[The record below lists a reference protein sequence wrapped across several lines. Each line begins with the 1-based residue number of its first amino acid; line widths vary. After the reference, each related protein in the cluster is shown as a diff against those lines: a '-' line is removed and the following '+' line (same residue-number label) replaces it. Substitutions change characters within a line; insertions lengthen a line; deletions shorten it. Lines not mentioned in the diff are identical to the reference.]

1 MAQSFRLRFSGLAVL
16 AAGLV
21 GASAA
26 HGQNA
31 PAAAAPAAPVAAAPP
46 VAAVALP
53 ASATAAA
60 PIQVEAKLSA
70 TEPLFGDKV
79 ELRVTLRYPVG
90 YRVFFPAKP
99 DLRPLLVDIREPGR
113 SERQEAAGQVV
124 ETLVLPALAVRQ
136 GAGKTP
142 AIEVP
147 WHKVTDQGGA
157 GESGTVLV
165 PPLRFRV
172 KSQFAN
178 DTQVQASALPAARPL
193 VEENTPL
200 EIALLIAAMMLL
212 SAVMTAAGLKVYRD
226 RAARRA
232 PKPRIPPHVTALERL
247 RDLDASGRLQ
257 TSSARE
263 VFAELSEILRQY
275 LGGRYRFAAID
286 MTTTE
291 LLGHLASVEI
301 RGISRDDLRSFA
313 ELSDLV
319 KFAQVPATPDE
330 LTKEAGFVQRVV
342 EKTMLTAEETEA
354 MRRAEAERLA
364 RQRRMRLMVMAPAPL
379 RARAFAI
386 DAFIGA
392 LANALLAWVAID
404 TGNQL
409 LFDASYALLPLWLIV
424 RDVLAAQS
432 PGKAL
437 VGLQIAKW
445 EDEATE
451 DKPERHGL
459 PEDELPTA
467 EMASAGARLVRNL
480 LLAVPLAGLIA
491 EAVTCL
497 YLPEMRRM
505 GDQWANTRVID
516 SRYGARGGTA
526 GWVPAVLV
534 AVVAAGLLLLPLAMG
549 GRPT

>member
-1 MAQSFRLRFSGLAVL
+1 MAQRFCLHISSVAALLAGLAV
-16 AAGLV
+16 
-21 GASAA
+21 AS
-26 HGQNA
+26 
-31 PAAAAPAAPVAAAPP
+31 PAAAQGASPAVAPTAAPALALAAA
-46 VAAVALP
+46 
-53 ASATAAA
+53 ATASA
-60 PIQVEAKLSA
+60 PIQVEAKLSS

-79 ELRVTLRYPVG
+79 ELRVTLRYPAG

-99 DLRPLLVDIREPGR
+99 DLRPLLVDSREPGK
-113 SERQEAAGQVV
+113 SERLETAGQVV

-136 GAGKTP
+136 GSGKTP
-142 AIEVP
+142 PIEIP

-157 GESGTVLV
+157 GESGTVKV
-165 PPLRFRV
+165 APLRFRV

-178 DTQVQASALPAARPL
+178 DTEVRASPLPSPRPL

-200 EIALLIAAMMLL
+200 EVGLLIAAMMLL
-212 SAVMTAAGLKVYRD
+212 SAVLTAAGLKVYRD

-247 RDLDASGRLQ
+247 RDLDSSGRLQ
-257 TSSARE
+257 TASARE

-275 LGGRYRFAAID
+275 LGSRYRFAAID

-291 LLGHLASVEI
+291 LLGHLGSVEM
-301 RGISRDDLRSFA
+301 RGIVKDDLRSFA

-319 KFAQVPATPDE
+319 KFAQLPATPEE
-330 LTKEAGFVQRVV
+330 LAKEAGFVQRVV
-342 EKTMLTAEETEA
+342 ERTMLTAEETEA

-392 LANALLAWVAID
+392 LASALLAWVAID
-404 TGNQL
+404 TSNQL

-445 EDEATE
+445 EDELPD

-467 EMASAGARLVRNL
+467 EMASPGARLGRNL

-505 GDQWANTRVID
+505 GDQWAQTRVID
-516 SRYGARGGTA
+516 SRYGARSGTA

-534 AVVAAGLLLLPLAMG
+534 AVIAAGLLMLPLAIG
-549 GRPT
+549 GRPS

>member
-1 MAQSFRLRFSGLAVL
+1 MAQRIGLRLCRWAVV
-16 AAGLV
+16 AAGLA
-21 GASAA
+21 GAGAA
-26 HGQNA
+26 AAQTA
-31 PAAAAPAAPVAAAPP
+31 PAAGPPASPPQAA
-46 VAAVALP
+46 AAVALP
-53 ASATAAA
+53 TSVSSTA

-70 TEPLFGDKV
+70 TEPLFGDRV
-79 ELRVTLRYPVG
+79 ELRVTLRYPTG

-99 DLRPLLVDIREPGR
+99 DLRPLLVDGREPGR
-113 SERQEAAGQVV
+113 SDRQEAAGQVV

-142 AIEVP
+142 PIEVP

-157 GESGTVLV
+157 GESGTVMV

-172 KSQFAN
+172 KSQFSN
-178 DTQVQASALPAARPL
+178 DTEVQASPMPVPRPL

-232 PKPRIPPHVTALERL
+232 PKPRTPPHVTALERL
-247 RDLDASGRLQ
+247 RDLDSSGRLQ

-291 LLGHLASVEI
+291 LLGHLGGVEM
-301 RGISRDDLRSFA
+301 RGVHKDDLRSFA

-330 LTKEAGFVQRVV
+330 LSKEAGFVQRVV
-342 EKTMLTAEETEA
+342 ERTMLTAEETDA
-354 MRRAEAERLA
+354 LRRAEAERLA

-379 RARAFAI
+379 RGRAFAI

-445 EDEATE
+445 EDELPE

-459 PEDELPTA
+459 QDDELPTA

-516 SRYGARGGTA
+516 SRYGARSGTP

-534 AVVAAGLLLLPLAMG
+534 AAIAAGLLLLPVALG
-549 GRPT
+549 GRPS